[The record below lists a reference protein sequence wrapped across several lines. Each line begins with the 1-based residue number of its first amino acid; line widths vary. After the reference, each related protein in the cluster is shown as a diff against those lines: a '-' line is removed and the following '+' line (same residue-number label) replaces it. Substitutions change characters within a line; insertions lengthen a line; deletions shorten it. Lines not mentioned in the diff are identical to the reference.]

1 MEISA
6 SVSPTL
12 GSKLSIIDRPSSFGA
27 ILATD
32 PAANQIIN
40 VGPSYGQYRQGLLS
54 LTATDLR
61 FS

>member
-1 MEISA
+1 
-6 SVSPTL
+6 VSPTL

-40 VGPSYGQYRQGLLS
+40 VGPSYGQYRQGLLF